1 MAAKKMT
8 KEQIQDR
15 LDKLEMSLRGD
26 ETDDDTRA
34 DVLDEIAELEEQL
47 EALAA

>member
-1 MAAKKMT
+1 MAANKMIRA
-8 KEQIQDR
+8 QIEDR
-15 LDKLEMSLRGD
+15 LDVLEMSLRGD

-47 EALAA
+47 EELAA